1 MFDFSVIKE
10 TVYKYYLQPFNQKTF
25 AFWKER
31 YDKPRQRITKQRCY
45 FVEKGPCSQPSIFI
59 GRTDAEAEAS
69 IFWSPGRTDAEAE
82 ASIFWSPD
90 EKSQLN
96 GQEPDAGKD

>member
-31 YDKPRQRITKQRCY
+31 YDKLRQRITKQRRY
-45 FVEKGPCSQPSIFI
+45 FVEKGPQSQPSIFI
-59 GRTDAEAEAS
+59 E
-69 IFWSPGRTDAEAE
+69 RTDAEAE

-90 EKSQLN
+90 EKSQFN
-96 GQEPDAGKD
+96 GQELDAGKD